1 MSGHKIEHPM
11 TNLRKALND
20 DDLESFIAEHED
32 DAPGDMDKVDAVL
45 KRQGQENGSEAD
57 ANKDD

>member
-32 DAPGDMDKVDAVL
+32 DAPGDMDKVDVIQGFAEVRHRVL
-45 KRQGQENGSEAD
+45 D
-57 ANKDD
+57 FVTTHP